1 MTMPSDPEPGAT
13 RTPPP
18 NQANGLPSKLRVLL
32 VDDQEAVRVA
42 IARLLGGRGHEVV
55 ATGTGASALM
65 KLREEYFDVLL
76 CDVLLPEMSGLEILS
91 QAMTLDN
98 DLPVLMLSGANDV
111 ATAREALK
119 RGAMDFLTKPV
130 ELDDLDLAVRSAGAD
145 RRERLNSLSRTADAA
160 DDAKL
165 SAREFEL
172 QGGPLDGQK
181 VHLHSR
187 DLRLWVAKQP
197 AGDLIWGTSEPATG
211 VPRNAELLGSY
222 GLSPASDT
230 IVWAKK
236 VE

>member
-1 MTMPSDPEPGAT
+1 MALPSDHEPRAP
-13 RTPPP
+13 RPDP
-18 NQANGLPSKLRVLL
+18 ANGFPSKLRVLL

-42 IARLLGGRGHEVV
+42 IARLLGGRGHEVI
-55 ATGTGASALM
+55 ATGTGASALT

-91 QAMTLDN
+91 QAMTLDH

-130 ELDDLDLAVRSAGAD
+130 ELDDLDLAIRSAGAD
-145 RRERLNSLSRTADAA
+145 RRERLNSSSRKSEAPEDAE
-160 DDAKL
+160 L

-187 DLRLWVAKQP
+187 DLRLWVAKR
-197 AGDLIWGTSEPATG
+197 ATGDLTWGTSEPSAG
-211 VPRNAELLGSY
+211 VPKNAELLGSY
-222 GLSPASDT
+222 GLSLESDT
-230 IVWAKK
+230 IVWAKR
-236 VE
+236 VQ